1 MKPEDFEGREPR
13 FVLESY
19 FDGQTKAWGVFV
31 DRFGTLRRQFIV
43 DIDGTWDGQQLVLDE
58 SFVYDD
64 GETDRR
70 VWRIRKIDEHSYEGE
85 ADDVLGVAKGK
96 SYGNALNW
104 QYRLALKVG
113 EDETW
118 NVRFNDWMFLQDE
131 NVMINR
137 AEVTRFGFLIG
148 EVTIMFRKESSKTAM
163 PSFTPN
169 VVSSAAE

>member
-31 DRFGTLRRQFIV
+31 DRFGTLRRQFVV

-104 QYRLALKVG
+104 HYRLALKVG

-118 NVRFNDWMFLQDE
+118 NVRFNDWMFLQDDD
-131 NVMINR
+131 VMINR

-148 EVTIMFRKESSKTAM
+148 EVTIMFRKESNQTAM
-163 PSFTPN
+163 PSLEPN
-169 VVSSAAE
+169 VLSSAAE